1 MIHLSMICTI
11 VYGAFTM
18 ETTLATAFG
27 RMIDVQKGES
37 VDEFTKAVDS
47 VFQRTIEGQS
57 LFVNLLLVLF
67 SKLPK

>member
-1 MIHLSMICTI
+1 
-11 VYGAFTM
+11 M

-27 RMIDVQKGES
+27 RMIDVQRAQS

-47 VFQRTIEGQS
+47 VFQRTLEGQS